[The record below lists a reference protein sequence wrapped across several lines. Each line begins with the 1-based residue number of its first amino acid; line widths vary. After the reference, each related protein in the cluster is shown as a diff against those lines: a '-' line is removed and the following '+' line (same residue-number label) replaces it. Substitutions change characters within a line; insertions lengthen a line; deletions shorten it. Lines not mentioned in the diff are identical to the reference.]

1 MYYRVPRRVVRLT
14 GWLCLCAAAVGLWL
28 GARPGITETQVI
40 EAGAALYVAETG
52 GSRTDCVGVPGEGAV
67 WIVVR
72 CGESGELRTYLFD
85 RGGTLIVPEEVRT

>member
-14 GWLCLCAAAVGLWL
+14 GWLCLFAAAVGLWL
-28 GARPGITETQVI
+28 GARPDITETQAI

-52 GSRTDCVGVPGEGAV
+52 GSRTNCVGVPGEGPV

-72 CGESGELRTYLFD
+72 CGESGVVRTYLFD
-85 RGGTLIVPEEVRT
+85 RGGTLIVPEEART